1 MERISIFILIILL
14 LSCKSNKFNN
24 VLGNWSV
31 VHIYEN
37 REDILKNDTDKRV
50 YFYPPMYIEKHIDLL
65 TIELSRDKDMFS
77 KFEILNE
84 NNNNFL
90 ILSESNISHYDG
102 KYSIK
107 ITDSVSRSTGKKINY
122 LFLESN
128 KVKIVATRSAR
139 VLKPL

>member
-1 MERISIFILIILL
+1 MERISIFILIIILS
-14 LSCKSNKFNN
+14 SCKSNKYNN
-24 VLGNWSV
+24 VLGNWNV

-37 REDILKNDTDKRV
+37 KKDFLKNDIDKKV
-50 YFYPPMYIEKHIDLL
+50 YFYPPMYIEKHISLL

-77 KFEILNE
+77 KFEILSE

-90 ILSESNISHYDG
+90 ILSESNINLYDG

-107 ITDSVSRSTGKKINY
+107 ITDSISKSTGKKINY

-128 KVKIVATRSAR
+128 DVKIVATRSAR